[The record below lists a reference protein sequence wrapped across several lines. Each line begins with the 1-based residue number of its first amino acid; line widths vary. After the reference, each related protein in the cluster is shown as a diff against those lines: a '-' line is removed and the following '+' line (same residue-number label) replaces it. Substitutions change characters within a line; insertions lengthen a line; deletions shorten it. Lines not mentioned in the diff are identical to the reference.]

1 MANMLHSLLHNDFT
15 KAGKFCVRR
24 LAGKEKSFVS
34 LKDYEI
40 KCPESIKVI
49 FRGKEDTIYS
59 ENQVNMAYENILR
72 NGEQFDISVVML
84 KGASCFAYSDIILLD
99 SGHYYCETKDNPI
112 IGRASDCSD
121 GYVLR
126 LDKKC
131 FYEVKVPSKT
141 QGLQKG
147 IFLSGLFSWN
157 YYHFTYQ
164 IITKLQWTEK
174 IPFDVPLLVD
184 RKAKDIPSFAS
195 LLEICNTQHR
205 PVIVLEENVRYIVED
220 LFLISAP
227 TVLLPNYKIGV
238 APPVVACLY
247 QPSTLRYLRERIVPF
262 GKYSPSYPKRIFLG
276 RKYVTSG
283 RRPFNEK
290 ECIACAKEFGFEVV
304 YPELMSFEQQVGLFH
319 NAECIIGGSGAAFTN
334 LVYCNENIKV
344 VVFSKYHS
352 NLAIWQTIVE
362 FVGGKMC
369 FLEENEG
376 LAQPQLLHAPFH
388 VDVQKLK
395 AILNE
400 IV

>member
-72 NGEQFDISVVML
+72 NGEQFDTSVVML

-184 RKAKDIPSFAS
+184 RKAKDVQAS
-195 LLEICNTQHR
+195 LVYWGF
-205 PVIVLEENVRYIVED
+205 VILSIDQSLFWKKMCDMLLRIYI
-220 LFLISAP
+220 LS
-227 TVLLPNYKIGV
+227 LLP
-238 APPVVACLY
+238 
-247 QPSTLRYLRERIVPF
+247 PF
-262 GKYSPSYPKRIFLG
+262 
-276 RKYVTSG
+276 
-283 RRPFNEK
+283 
-290 ECIACAKEFGFEVV
+290 
-304 YPELMSFEQQVGLFH
+304 
-319 NAECIIGGSGAAFTN
+319 
-334 LVYCNENIKV
+334 YC
-344 VVFSKYHS
+344 
-352 NLAIWQTIVE
+352 QTI
-362 FVGGKMC
+362 K
-369 FLEENEG
+369 
-376 LAQPQLLHAPFH
+376 
-388 VDVQKLK
+388 
-395 AILNE
+395 
-400 IV
+400 

>member
-1 MANMLHSLLHNDFT
+1 M
-15 KAGKFCVRR
+15 
-24 LAGKEKSFVS
+24 
-34 LKDYEI
+34 
-40 KCPESIKVI
+40 
-49 FRGKEDTIYS
+49 
-59 ENQVNMAYENILR
+59 
-72 NGEQFDISVVML
+72 
-84 KGASCFAYSDIILLD
+84 
-99 SGHYYCETKDNPI
+99 
-112 IGRASDCSD
+112 
-121 GYVLR
+121 
-126 LDKKC
+126 
-131 FYEVKVPSKT
+131 
-141 QGLQKG
+141 
-147 IFLSGLFSWN
+147 
-157 YYHFTYQ
+157 
-164 IITKLQWTEK
+164 
-174 IPFDVPLLVD
+174 
-184 RKAKDIPSFAS
+184 
-195 LLEICNTQHR
+195 
-205 PVIVLEENVRYIVED
+205 
-220 LFLISAP
+220 
-227 TVLLPNYKIGV
+227 
-238 APPVVACLY
+238 
-247 QPSTLRYLRERIVPF
+247 
-262 GKYSPSYPKRIFLG
+262 
-276 RKYVTSG
+276 TSG